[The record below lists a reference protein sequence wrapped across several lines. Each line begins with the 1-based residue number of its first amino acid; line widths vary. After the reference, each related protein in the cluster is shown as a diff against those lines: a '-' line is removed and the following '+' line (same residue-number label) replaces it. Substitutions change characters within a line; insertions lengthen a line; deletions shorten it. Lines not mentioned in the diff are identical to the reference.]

1 MDLNKF
7 DTVASLTTEK
17 VVWSIRVRAQTIW
30 KGINRTTN
38 EFRGFNIIFMDEQN
52 CRIHAFI
59 TEKLCPAFSKELKEG
74 NIYILSNF
82 KVHDYKGDEPNRAVR
97 NQKHIYFDNQTNF
110 KRITEDVPLMKE
122 YAFDLF
128 GLNDV
133 PKFLNDNRFLID
145 VIGTVSKNEAISVI
159 STEDTSKSH
168 LKFKLEDGRNMVMVT
183 FFNEF
188 GQSFE
193 KALKAIEAENVVVV
207 IASAKVNKYE
217 EIYLTNY
224 PATRFYLTPRHYSGE
239 LLHKSAKCLQAEEET
254 DTTLYTIKE
263 IKNFTKDYIEK
274 NVLCHV
280 TVKKVE
286 EECNWYDNFHIECD
300 KEVNIID
307 GRYHCCHCK
316 RNLPYP
322 DKRFR
327 ICTVCTDKTGVLPII
342 LPDEE
347 IQRLTGKDVYELEN
361 ENREAGDEKRFPP
374 ILKEFENKQYLIT
387 LMPSKDNIEKKCSV
401 YKAKMLSDTV
411 EMLGSHN
418 PLEQLTTEFEE
429 VTENT
434 EADSTKNF
442 LSYSSPPTSKSTT
455 RTRGRKTKAPVK
467 YEVEDCEPISKLKKS

>member
-17 VVWSIRVRAQTIW
+17 VVWSIRVRAQTVW

-82 KVHDYKGDEPNRAVR
+82 K
-97 NQKHIYFDNQTNF
+97 
-110 KRITEDVPLMKE
+110 E

-159 STEDTSKSH
+159 STEDTSKSR

-207 IASAKVNKYE
+207 IESAKVNKYE
-217 EIYLTNY
+217 ATGEIYLTNY
-224 PATRFYLTPRHYSGE
+224 PATRFYLTPRHYSVE

-307 GRYHCCHCK
+307 GRYRCCHCK

-387 LMPSKDNIEKKCSV
+387 LMPSKDNIDKKCSV
-401 YKAKMLSDTV
+401 YKAKMLSDPV

-418 PLEQLTTEFEE
+418 PQEQLTTEFEE

-434 EADSTKNF
+434 EADSTKNL

-455 RTRGRKTKAPVK
+455 RTRGRKTKAPIK